1 MGDRRQRDRQ
11 VDAREE
17 AAAVAVRGAVLRTH
31 DATEA
36 SIRQVLGKQ
45 TLPVF
50 FDELEAEANSDR
62 AMRVIKLAR
71 LASSAGVIYR
81 GGSDHQATEFIARS
95 CFYFTS
101 ILMPAMLAQDR
112 NRLAILELGR
122 SPRARASRSS
132 SGA

>member
-1 MGDRRQRDRQ
+1 VGDRRQRDRQ

-17 AAAVAVRGAVLRTH
+17 APGAAVRWAELRTH

-62 AMRVIKLAR
+62 APSVIKLAR
-71 LASSAGVIYR
+71 LASSEGVIFR
-81 GGSDHQATEFIARS
+81 GGSITRPPNSWRDPA
-95 CFYFTS
+95 S
-101 ILMPAMLAQDR
+101 I
-112 NRLAILELGR
+112 
-122 SPRARASRSS
+122 SPRS
-132 SGA
+132 